1 MYFVWCSLLAVNGWD
16 TASVSVGVDQCT
28 ATRCSSSVSLITKWR
43 CRGPTA
49 ASLWFWRVHWLTGTV
64 RLPSSWIHVVGLCV
78 AMHSS
83 VGQFPNLPSS
93 FTSWFLRLPRR
104 ATPSLW
110 CACAPCFLTEL
121 LVCEGQLHKRSLQ
134 PSPSRS
140 LKPSR
145 IVFGERLLR
154 SRHSSTCYPPS
165 YAVSRP
171 FVVPLQL
178 PSQR

>member
-1 MYFVWCSLLAVNGWD
+1 MQSLSSSGWD
-16 TASVSVGVDQCT
+16 TASMSVGVDQCT
-28 ATRCSSSVSLITKWR
+28 ATASSPSVAITKWR

-49 ASLWFWRVHWLTGTV
+49 AVSLWFWRVHWLTGTV
-64 RLPSSWIHVVGLCV
+64 RLPPISSWIHVGGFCV

-121 LVCEGQLHKRSLQ
+121 LVCEGQLQTRSLE

-140 LKPSR
+140 QKPLSR
-145 IVFGERLLR
+145 VFVFGERLLR
-154 SRHSSTCYPPS
+154 SSRHSSTCYPPS